1 MALRNIVKVGDPIL
15 DKKSRTVEKFDEKL
29 SMLIDDMLETMYK
42 ENGVGLAA
50 VQVGML
56 KRVVVIDVGDGPM
69 ELVNPEITLA
79 EGEQREQEGCL
90 SLPGKYGTTVRP
102 MKVQVKAQNREG
114 KWQVFTGEGL
124 KARAFCHELDHLDVL
139 MSTHL
144 FYPNTAVPLLFS
156 GLCLMG
162 IRKQVFVFSKWISE

>member
-56 KRVVVIDVGDGPM
+56 KRVVVIDVVDGPM

-124 KARAFCHELDHLDVL
+124 KARAFCHELDHLDGVL
-139 MSTHL
+139 FT
-144 FYPNTAVPLLFS
+144 
-156 GLCLMG
+156 
-162 IRKQVFVFSKWISE
+162 SKVIDGVVEG